1 MNRID
6 AQFSRLRAAGRQAF
20 VPYITAGD
28 PTLARTRQLV
38 LALADAGADVIEL
51 GIPFSDPLADGKTNQ
66 EAAER
71 ALRHHVTLAHIIAMV
86 ADVRAVTQT
95 PIIFFSYL
103 NPLFQYGFARF
114 ARDAAAAGVDGVL
127 VLDMPPEESAELHA
141 ALQAE
146 RLHMIFLVAPTSTPE
161 RIRMIC
167 ARAGGFIYYV
177 SRTGVTGERSDVA
190 ADLREHIALIRA
202 CTTLPIAV
210 GFGISTPAQVAE
222 IAAVADGVVVGSA
235 LVRRIGEG
243 GDTDA
248 MVAEVGALARGLCAP
263 LAARPA

>member
-6 AQFSRLRAAGRQAF
+6 AHFSRLRATGRKAF

-28 PTLARTRQLV
+28 PTLARTRQLI

-51 GIPFSDPLADGKTNQ
+51 GVPFSDPLADGKTNQ
-66 EAAER
+66 ASAER
-71 ALRHHVTLAHIIAMV
+71 ALLQHVTLAQVIALV
-86 ADVRAVTQT
+86 ADVRTAVST
-95 PIIFFSYL
+95 PIVFYSYANL
-103 NPLFQYGFARF
+103 LCQYGFAKF

-190 ADLREHIALIRA
+190 VDLREHIALIRA

-248 MVAEVGALARGLCAP
+248 MVADVGALARALCAP
-263 LAARPA
+263 LAAGAA